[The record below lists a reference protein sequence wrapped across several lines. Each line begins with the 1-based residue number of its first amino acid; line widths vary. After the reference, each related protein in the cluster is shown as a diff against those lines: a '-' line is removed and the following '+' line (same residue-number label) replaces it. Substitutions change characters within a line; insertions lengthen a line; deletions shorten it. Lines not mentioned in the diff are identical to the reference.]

1 MRIKNAQWPAGGS
14 PRLVNLMFEKNY
26 FVCKHFQ
33 AVPEA
38 TTQLLRMVER
48 EAVEILTELLPA
60 GVVPQLS
67 SVGESGSGIGIGS
80 ESEEEEEGS
89 ESEEEE
95 EEEEGEHDSIAAART
110 VATFTAALRSLDN
123 AGVPLGDFVHL
134 ICLHPF
140 QLTVS

>member
-1 MRIKNAQWPAGGS
+1 
-14 PRLVNLMFEKNY
+14 MFEKNY

-67 SVGESGSGIGIGS
+67 SFGESGSESGS
-80 ESEEEEEGS
+80 ESES
-89 ESEEEE
+89 ESEEGEE
-95 EEEEGEHDSIAAART
+95 EAEHDSIAAART
-110 VATFTAALRSLDN
+110 VLPPRGLAFSFVSNFHVVSRTQQAAATVQRIIMLLFMYLSCN
-123 AGVPLGDFVHL
+123 NP
-134 ICLHPF
+134 
-140 QLTVS
+140 

>member
-1 MRIKNAQWPAGGS
+1 
-14 PRLVNLMFEKNY
+14 MFEKNY

-80 ESEEEEEGS
+80 ESEEEEEEGS

-95 EEEEGEHDSIAAART
+95 EEEDDSIAAART

>member
-1 MRIKNAQWPAGGS
+1 
-14 PRLVNLMFEKNY
+14 MFEKNY

-80 ESEEEEEGS
+80 ESEEEEE
-89 ESEEEE
+89 
-95 EEEEGEHDSIAAART
+95 EEEGEHDSIAAART

>member
-1 MRIKNAQWPAGGS
+1 
-14 PRLVNLMFEKNY
+14 
-26 FVCKHFQ
+26 
-33 AVPEA
+33 
-38 TTQLLRMVER
+38 MVER

-80 ESEEEEEGS
+80 ESEEEEEEGS

-95 EEEEGEHDSIAAART
+95 EEEEEEEQDSIAAART